1 MASFGEG
8 ISPLDLFQLLNA
20 IRGKTDLQLDVK
32 ILDEP
37 WEPIS
42 PTVLK
47 AMVLAVNTGKVQG
60 ARDIRLRLHEKESE
74 SRETASRLIDKTLKL

>member
-20 IRGKTDLQLDVK
+20 IRGKTGLQLDVK

-47 AMVLAVNTGKVQG
+47 AMILAVNTGKVQG
-60 ARDIRLRLHEKESE
+60 IQDIRLRLYEKEKG
-74 SRETASRLIDKTLKL
+74 A